1 MEWINQRP
9 TIKLLT
15 LIKYTDPDE
24 GTTKKY
30 NFLKVIQ
37 GECMYFGTVLGIDKV
52 TLMIFDKTGPREA
65 DDCKYI
71 LEEWMEREDGDYEV
85 TWAGLLEALNDAALV
100 RVARDLKTALRLH
113 FSN

>member
-1 MEWINQRP
+1 
-9 TIKLLT
+9 
-15 LIKYTDPDE
+15 
-24 GTTKKY
+24 
-30 NFLKVIQ
+30 
-37 GECMYFGTVLGIDKV
+37 MYFGTVLGIDKV

>member
-1 MEWINQRP
+1 MDKSKAKYKVAYTYQV
-9 TIKLLT
+9 
-15 LIKYTDPDE
+15 YTDPDE
-24 GTTKKY
+24 GTTKKF

-37 GECMYFGTVLGIDKV
+37 GDCMYFAVVLGIDED

-71 LEEWMEREDGDYEV
+71 LEEWMEREGRDYEV

-100 RVARDLKTALRLH
+100 RVRRDLKTALTLH